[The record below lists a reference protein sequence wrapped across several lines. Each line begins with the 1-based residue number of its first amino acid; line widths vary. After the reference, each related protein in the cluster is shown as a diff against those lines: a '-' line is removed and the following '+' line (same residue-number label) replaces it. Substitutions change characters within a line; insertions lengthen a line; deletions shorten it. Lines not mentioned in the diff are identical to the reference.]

1 MWTRVSAV
9 LWRRPWAR
17 ATILL
22 TPPLAWFVLIYLA
35 SLVVM
40 LITAFWQIN
49 PFTTNIER
57 IWSFGNFT
65 TIFTSSAYRGII
77 LRTVGMAAAV
87 TVVDAAVAFPFAY
100 FMARIASPRTR
111 TGLFVAILLP
121 LWASYLAKVYSWLVM
136 FTHDG
141 ILDWSLGKI
150 GLSQIHLIYTNWAV
164 FTVFC
169 YLWLPFMI
177 IPVYAALERIPPSQ
191 IEASQDLGGR
201 TWRTTREILFPLAL
215 PGIVAGSIF
224 TFALT
229 LGDYITPLLVGG
241 TSAEFMG
248 NVIYSNI
255 GIANNV
261 PFAAAMACIPIHH
274 GRVPARRQGARR
286 VRGDLTMEPKALRIG
301 LRIWVVLVLAFL
313 FIPIL
318 LIVLYS
324 FNRSNIESWPIA
336 SFSLHWYSVASHDA
350 QVRSAFLL
358 SVRVALY
365 ATVLAVLLGSAV
377 AYALHKFRFFGSEA
391 ISFLLVLPL
400 ALPGIITGIAL
411 NSFFSFTGIQLG
423 TLTIVIGHTTFC
435 IVVVF
440 NNVIARLRRTS
451 GSLAEASSDLGARG
465 WQTLRFVTLPL
476 SATALVSGALLAF
489 ALSFDEVIVTVF
501 TAGAQNTLP
510 LWIFGAIRLGQ
521 QLPEVN
527 VVVSIVILLTIIPV
541 VLAARLAGAGSVTRS
556 ARNVPVGEAGG

>member
-1 MWTRVSAV
+1 
-9 LWRRPWAR
+9 
-17 ATILL
+17 
-22 TPPLAWFVLIYLA
+22 
-35 SLVVM
+35 
-40 LITAFWQIN
+40 
-49 PFTTNIER
+49 
-57 IWSFGNFT
+57 
-65 TIFTSSAYRGII
+65 
-77 LRTVGMAAAV
+77 
-87 TVVDAAVAFPFAY
+87 
-100 FMARIASPRTR
+100 
-111 TGLFVAILLP
+111 
-121 LWASYLAKVYSWLVM
+121 
-136 FTHDG
+136 
-141 ILDWSLGKI
+141 
-150 GLSQIHLIYTNWAV
+150 
-164 FTVFC
+164 
-169 YLWLPFMI
+169 
-177 IPVYAALERIPPSQ
+177 
-191 IEASQDLGGR
+191 
-201 TWRTTREILFPLAL
+201 
-215 PGIVAGSIF
+215 
-224 TFALT
+224 
-229 LGDYITPLLVGG
+229 
-241 TSAEFMG
+241 
-248 NVIYSNI
+248 
-255 GIANNV
+255 
-261 PFAAAMACIPIHH
+261 
-274 GRVPARRQGARR
+274 
-286 VRGDLTMEPKALRIG
+286 MEPKALRIG

-358 SVRVALY
+358 SVRVALF

-377 AYALHKFRFFGSEA
+377 AYALYKFRFFGSEA

-451 GSLAEASSDLGARG
+451 ASLAEASSDLGARG

-527 VVVSIVILLTIIPV
+527 AVVSIVILLTIIPV
-541 VLAARLAGAGSVTRS
+541 VLAARLAGAGAVTRS